1 MDYFSKGSMAH
12 LAVISIL
19 FSGLLYLCIWSPP
32 SFSKSLTNI
41 SIPKDELT
49 IALDRASMG
58 NKTVI
63 IAIVNKAYIQ
73 RDNLEK
79 TMFDLFLEGFWLGED
94 TRGLLDHLLVVA
106 MDQVAYDRCKF
117 LRFHC
122 YRLVTEGVD
131 FREEKIYMSKDF
143 IMVMWKRTQFLG
155 DVLKHGYNF
164 IFTDTDVMWL
174 RNPFLKLIKDE
185 EAEDDL
191 QISCDGFNGNSRSEA
206 NQINTGFYFIRSN
219 NKTIAL
225 FEQWHAMRNDSPG
238 LKEQDVLVNMMHR
251 GVFRELGLRLR
262 ILETVYFSGFCQD
275 SPDFNA
281 VTTVHANCCRG
292 LNAKMADLAD
302 VLRDWRKFKDSA
314 NHTSKWSEHN
324 ACIHS
329 W

>member
-206 NQINTGFYFIRSN
+206 NQINTDYFS
-219 NKTIAL
+219 
-225 FEQWHAMRNDSPG
+225 
-238 LKEQDVLVNMMHR
+238 LKETNTTT
-251 GVFRELGLRLR
+251 FGLRKGWSPIEVFQAAQRSHNEFWEASKLSSNCNNSSP
-262 ILETVYFSGFCQD
+262 TQQHFSPQHWT
-275 SPDFNA
+275 PPQ
-281 VTTVHANCCRG
+281 
-292 LNAKMADLAD
+292 ADLLKINCNAAYD
-302 VLRDWRKFKDSA
+302 DETNTGGLGVIGRSA
-314 NHTSKWSEHN
+314 MGAQIFAISVPSYFTE
-324 ACIHS
+324 IITERL
-329 W
+329 